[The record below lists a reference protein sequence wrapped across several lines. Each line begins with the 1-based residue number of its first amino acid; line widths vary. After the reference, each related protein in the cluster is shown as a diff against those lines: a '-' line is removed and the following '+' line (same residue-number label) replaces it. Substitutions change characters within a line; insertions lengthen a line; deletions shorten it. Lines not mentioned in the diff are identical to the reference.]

1 MSESLILSIF
11 TPEKQLFDQL
21 KIEKLSLL
29 SVQGQMEILVNHV
42 PLVGLLDTGIFS
54 YQVFSKELE
63 YGFISTGIFEISNN
77 HVKILAKTLE
87 LAEEINLQR
96 AILAQKKALEA
107 LEKTSLSTATLKKY
121 ELKLKR
127 ALLRQQL
134 VK

>member
-1 MSESLILSIF
+1 
-11 TPEKQLFDQL
+11 
-21 KIEKLSLL
+21 
-29 SVQGQMEILVNHV
+29 MEILVNHV